1 MSSSANHV
9 KVLHTCN
16 ACCSTIGPVVR
27 SIFRQWPDLLPRH
40 HFQFVSFLFCPSLT
54 LKCVEE
60 KTLDSRY
67 KTISDIRENFWLNK
81 THKTIC
87 EIDELV
93 RVDSVMAS
101 AITARIE
108 LAKLCSLRNWSKAI
122 RILDSLLAQSYEIQD
137 IWSVSLN
144 YNSFPILPL
153 RIFNFCCLLIES
165 SCDVKNVDYC
175 LVTAIEHFVTVNWSY
190 TSTWLGTVTRR
201 FSLILRCFKLIFSK
215 VSIYIMCRWTHSSW

>member
-1 MSSSANHV
+1 MYNV
-9 KVLHTCN
+9 KESNKCQVQPITLRFCTRVALIVPPSVPLFALSFTN
-16 ACCSTIGPVVR
+16 DPTFFRVVR
-27 SIFRQWPDLLPRH
+27 I
-40 HFQFVSFLFCPSLT
+40 QFVIFLFCPSLT
-54 LKCVEE
+54 LKYVEE
-60 KTLDSRY
+60 KILDSRY
-67 KTISDIRENFWLNK
+67 RLNK

-153 RIFNFCCLLIES
+153 RIFNFCSLLIES

-190 TSTWLGTVTRR
+190 TST
-201 FSLILRCFKLIFSK
+201 
-215 VSIYIMCRWTHSSW
+215 